1 MSSNDIRKLKAAA
14 ATLKMYNTYTC
25 VAVIQFFLR
34 STVFTHLNLP
44 SSDELRKAW
53 RGFLMSRPIILLI
66 LALLLI
72 SSPAPA
78 QNAQKELN
86 DQMWEAVRK
95 GDVALVTALLD
106 KGADV
111 NAKFRYG
118 TTALFKAA
126 ERGHTEIVK
135 LLIARGADVSVK
147 DTFYGATAMTWA
159 LQNDHV
165 GAVGALLEKDT
176 ASVNDVLTT
185 GARAGNVEL
194 VGVALAKGGA
204 KPETLTAALALT
216 MNDKDKVE
224 IAEMLKKAGAI
235 APLEVDPATLQS
247 YVGRYKTEQGPEI
260 VFSLKDG
267 KFFGTAA
274 GQQPLAMMA
283 IDKKTFRPVAF
294 DGINVSFNVEGDKA
308 TGFTFKQGPAT
319 LLYKRVEETKP

>member
-1 MSSNDIRKLKAAA
+1 MKPGP
-14 ATLKMYNTYTC
+14 M
-25 VAVIQFFLR
+25 
-34 STVFTHLNLP
+34 
-44 SSDELRKAW
+44 
-53 RGFLMSRPIILLI
+53 ILLMM
-66 LALLLI
+66 ALLFI

-78 QNAQKELN
+78 QNAQQELN

-95 GDVALVTALLD
+95 GDVALVKALLD

-126 ERGHTEIVK
+126 ERGHAEVVK
-135 LLIARGADVSVK
+135 VLLARGADVNVK

-159 LQNDHV
+159 LQNKHV
-165 GAVGALLEKDT
+165 AAVGALLEKDA

-185 GARAGNVEL
+185 AAREGNAEL

-224 IAEMLKKAGAI
+224 IAEMLKKAGAVP
-235 APLEVDPATLQS
+235 PLEVDSSTLQS

-260 VFSLKDG
+260 SFSIRDG
-267 KFFGTAA
+267 KFFATAA
-274 GQQPLAMMA
+274 GQQPLALMA
-283 IDKKTFRPVAF
+283 LDKTTFRPIAF
-294 DGINVSFNVEGDKA
+294 DGINVAFSVEGDKA
-308 TGFTFKQGPAT
+308 TGFRFKQGPTTA
-319 LLYKRVEETKP
+319 LYKRVDETKQP